1 MPRSLSPESRIALQL
16 DSDAGTEQWFYFRSL
31 TMNDE
36 RTIGN
41 SYDEVIENQDD
52 LHRSLTQRLVPY
64 LINWTLEDEDGNE
77 VQFDPEQLTAI
88 IDTNEATELAGKLL
102 ESGRL
107 SKEEKKSVELPPSFG
122 EASYVKTATP
132 GNAAS
137 NSKASKSSVP
147 TVTVVDANTAP
158 LENST

>member
-1 MPRSLSPESRIALQL
+1 MPRSLSPASRIPLQL

-31 TMNDE
+31 TMDDE

-52 LHRSLTQRLVPY
+52 LHRSLTERLVPY

-77 VQFDPEQLTAI
+77 VQFDPDQLTAI
-88 IDTNEATELAGKLL
+88 IDTTEATELAGKLL

-107 SKEEKKSVELPPSFG
+107 SQEEKKSVELPPSFG
-122 EASYVKTATP
+122 AASYANIATRE
-132 GNAAS
+132 NVTS
-137 NSKASKSSVP
+137 NSKASKSSAP
-147 TVTVVDANTAP
+147 TVTVVDANNAA